1 MRTKCLIILAILFN
15 IIVLGP
21 ARAFEIPDSNLRRAI
36 YVALDLD
43 PQIHI
48 TAAHLKLLTRL
59 DAENHSIANLTGI
72 ELATELEELGL
83 NHNFIADLRPI
94 AGLVKLTVLRLT
106 GNLIVDL
113 TPLTNLT
120 RLKYLYLEENQITDV
135 TPLANLTRLVA
146 LHVDRNLILDHQPL
160 DNLSLIYFTYD
171 QPCEL
176 PPIPLAPRLAAR
188 DYPLISTSFGIP
200 LSNRPELSLT
210 ENIAQHD
217 LIFSGTEQF
226 GLSFRE
232 TPLGFTVAGRNA
244 EHLDDA
250 IKLRNEHLAVNPN
263 MIFTVEIRMRSLS
276 REEYPDNWPYWL
288 RDENDNIVPATTRNY
303 GVMNFTLPDV
313 QDRIVQQAIAVAKCG
328 LYDGIM
334 FDHWNEYGP
343 ILRDVS
349 ISNEIEQRARDNIV
363 ARIRAAVRP
372 NFIIIGNTNL
382 RKMPRTA
389 PYINGGSMESV
400 FPGNR
405 NVENLKRTLPLI
417 ESTLLWLD
425 TNIRQPRLNIFEGR
439 TIPTEPFDSPSN
451 LRWVRALTT
460 LTLTHSD
467 GYLTFNDERPTRW
480 YHWWYDFWDA
490 DLGRPV
496 GPKSQLYQDID
507 GLYIREFTNG
517 WAVYNHSGEAQ
528 VITLPEEVQGVAS
541 GLVGTEHTLP
551 NLDGEMYLRVK
562 PKNPADVN
570 GDGVVNILDLVMVA
584 QGLGTD
590 SLEGDVNGD
599 GTVNVL
605 DLVQVAGAIGEGAA
619 APSAYSLTPS
629 MISAADVKRWLA
641 QAQGSGIG
649 DANFQRGIRFL
660 QQLLA
665 ALTPKETSLL
675 PNYPNP
681 FNPETWIPY
690 RLAQEAE
697 VAITIYDTKGTL
709 VRQLALGNQAAGY
722 YAARGKA
729 AYWDGRNE
737 RGEAVASGIYFYQFR
752 AGDYV
757 ASRRLVI
764 LK

>member
-1 MRTKCLIILAILFN
+1 MRGQRHYNRITICTIGILVFCISAYAQP
-15 IIVLGP
+15 VY
-21 ARAFEIPDSNLRRAI
+21 IPDSNLRRAI
-36 YVALDLD
+36 HASLDLD
-43 PQIHI
+43 PQTHI
-48 TAAHLKLLTRL
+48 TSAHLKLLTRL
-59 DAENHSIANLTGI
+59 DAENHGITNLTGI

-83 NHNFIADLRPI
+83 NHNFVADLRPL
-94 AGLVKLTVLRLT
+94 AGLVKLTVVRLT
-106 GNLIVDL
+106 GNRIIDL
-113 TPLTNLT
+113 GPLTNLT

-146 LHVDRNLILDHQPL
+146 LHVDRNLILDHHPL
-160 DNLSLIYFTYD
+160 DSLSLIYFTYD

-176 PPIPLAPRLAAR
+176 PPISLAPRLATR

-263 MIFTVEIRMRSLS
+263 MIFTVEIRWRSLS

-288 RDENDNIVPATTRNY
+288 RDENDNIVPARTRNY

-334 FDHWNEYGP
+334 FDHWDEYGP

-349 ISNEIEQRARDNIV
+349 ISNEIEQRARNNIV
-363 ARIRAAVRP
+363 ARIRAAVLP

-382 RKMPRTA
+382 RKIPRTA

-405 NVENLKRTLPLI
+405 SVENLKRTLPLI
-417 ESTLLWLD
+417 ERTLLWLD
-425 TNIRQPRLNIFEGR
+425 TNLRQPRLNIFEGR

-496 GPKSQLYQDID
+496 GEKGQVYQGTE

-517 WAVYNHSGEAQ
+517 WAVYNHSGAEQ
-528 VITLPEEVQGVAS
+528 TVTLPELTTGVAS
-541 GLVGTEHTLP
+541 GLEGTEHAVA
-551 NLDGEMYLRVK
+551 NLDGEMYLRVA
-562 PKNPADVN
+562 PANPADVN
-570 GDGVVNILDLVMVA
+570 GDGVVNLFDLTLVA
-584 QGLGTD
+584 QAIGTGGAQ
-590 SLEGDVNGD
+590 GDVNGD
-599 GTVNVL
+599 SVVNVF
-605 DLVQVAGAIGEGAA
+605 DLVFVA
-619 APSAYSLTPS
+619 
-629 MISAADVKRWLA
+629 
-641 QAQGSGIG
+641 
-649 DANFQRGIRFL
+649 
-660 QQLLA
+660 
-665 ALTPKETSLL
+665 
-675 PNYPNP
+675 
-681 FNPETWIPY
+681 
-690 RLAQEAE
+690 
-697 VAITIYDTKGTL
+697 
-709 VRQLALGNQAAGY
+709 NQ
-722 YAARGKA
+722 
-729 AYWDGRNE
+729 
-737 RGEAVASGIYFYQFR
+737 F
-752 AGDYV
+752 
-757 ASRRLVI
+757 
-764 LK
+764 